1 MAMNVAR
8 PTDAKQTAAPAT
20 VGPTSDESGTVAL
33 SYLTAN
39 VHNDSAPHLTRQLL
53 GSTLR

>member
-53 GSTLR
+53 GRKI